1 MLKTTFLAISFT
13 LYSYIMTYTLNSE
26 ACTNQFGQQ
35 SPIDVDSYHSA
46 YYEEKY
52 FRLLTNNYEN
62 VPVNTTWTSFPNERA
77 VGIQGSPNF
86 GSIILVK
93 DWALHNFFLQKVLF
107 KVGSEHTVDNVKYDV
122 EMQLIHTY
130 DDNYYNPGRR
140 VDPGVNYMV
149 ISYFFKR
156 TSDDNP
162 AASRLFEFMDLQGYQ
177 NKTTNGQMKKPIK
190 FHYMVQHQ
198 PAYMYQGTL
207 TYPDC
212 QQALWVV
219 NSQYHLIRESDFNLL
234 KEVSADLIDPVLN
247 TNVRSQSTRTVTVYR
262 NFQDLTKL
270 VPRATMMSYDS
281 AQGLKMNIVMMLII
295 IIAIFI

>member
-1 MLKTTFLAISFT
+1 
-13 LYSYIMTYTLNSE
+13 
-26 ACTNQFGQQ
+26 
-35 SPIDVDSYHSA
+35 
-46 YYEEKY
+46 
-52 FRLLTNNYEN
+52 
-62 VPVNTTWTSFPNERA
+62 
-77 VGIQGSPNF
+77 
-86 GSIILVK
+86 
-93 DWALHNFFLQKVLF
+93 
-107 KVGSEHTVDNVKYDV
+107 
-122 EMQLIHTY
+122 
-130 DDNYYNPGRR
+130 
-140 VDPGVNYMV
+140 
-149 ISYFFKR
+149 
-156 TSDDNP
+156 
-162 AASRLFEFMDLQGYQ
+162 
-177 NKTTNGQMKKPIK
+177 
-190 FHYMVQHQ
+190 MVQHQ